1 MRVGVNMEFKFSEF
15 IDLPK
20 FKALIKNFYDLTGII
35 CLIEHNEKIINLF
48 PKYNNELIRFRFDD
62 YDKYIIKQ
70 IKNKKKYGIAKS
82 KSGLMYI
89 GLPIYV
95 EKESFITIFTS
106 AIFYKEPDS
115 DFLNSLKSS
124 NFIKDIP
131 VYSNEKI
138 TEIIKIMC
146 NTSSLIENMISNHI
160 KDINSNLKLIENFN
174 KLTDDYNNVKK
185 IAYYDE
191 LTNLP
196 NRNYLK
202 HEMERQI
209 NLNPEKTF
217 ILFYVEMND
226 FKNVND
232 IYGYEYGD
240 KLLTKIGNEVKKLY
254 YENGIVA
261 RVGGKEF
268 LVFKTKDD
276 SKSLNEEAEILLDN
290 LNGIWYLNGNEVPIS
305 VNIGISVY
313 PDDGTDILDIYR
325 NSDIALNKSKCG
337 ERNSY
342 KVFKKSMY
350 DDILKKSQ
358 LEKEIRKAL
367 KNEEFVLYYQP
378 QMDIQLHRI
387 VSFEALIRWNSP
399 KLGWVMP
406 GEFISLA
413 EETSLIVPIGE
424 WVFREACEQSIKWK
438 NEGYDYDFISIN
450 VSTVQLRKNNF
461 IDMVKSI
468 FKETGADPKLIE
480 IEITESVVMESLE
493 KNLKII
499 DELKKMGIRVALDDF
514 GSGYSSLNYLKSIP
528 INTIKIDK
536 TFIDGICKNS
546 YENIITEQI
555 IDLAHKM
562 KLDVIAEGVEIE
574 EQFRSLKI
582 KNCNKIQGY
591 YFGKPMTAKDA
602 GIVLKNEENIL

>member
-1 MRVGVNMEFKFSEF
+1 MEFKFSEF

-48 PKYNNELIRFRFDD
+48 PKYNNELVRFRFDD

-70 IKNKKKYGIAKS
+70 IKDKNKYGIAKS

-89 GLPIYV
+89 GVPIYV

-115 DFLNSLKSS
+115 NFLNSLKNS

-131 VYSNEKI
+131 AYSNEKI

-146 NTSSLIENMISNHI
+146 NTSSLIENMINNHI
-160 KDINSNLKLIENFN
+160 KDINDNLKLIESFN

-217 ILFYVEMND
+217 ILFYVEIND
-226 FKNVND
+226 FKNLND

-240 KLLTKIGNEVKKLY
+240 KLLMKIGSAIKKLY

-268 LVFKTKDD
+268 LVFKTKDG
-276 SKSLNEEAEILLDN
+276 SKNLNEEAEILLDN
-290 LNGIWYLNGNEVPIS
+290 LNDIWYLNGKEVPIS

-325 NSDIALNKSKCG
+325 NSDIALNKAKCG

-342 KVFKKSMY
+342 KFFKKSMY

-367 KNEEFVLYYQP
+367 KNKEFVLYYQP
-378 QMDIQLHRI
+378 QMDIQSNKI
-387 VSFEALIRWNSP
+387 ASFEALIRWNSP

-424 WVFREACEQSIKWK
+424 WVFREACKQSIKWK

-450 VSTVQLRKNNF
+450 VSTVQLRKDNF
-461 IDMVKSI
+461 IDIVKSI

-499 DELKKMGIRVALDDF
+499 NELKKMGIRVALDDF

-562 KLDVIAEGVEIE
+562 QLDVIAEGVEIE
-574 EQFRSLKI
+574 EQFRSLKV